1 MTAVLSPPEQRVQL
15 HNVSWEMYESLL
27 AAHQDTSAPR
37 FTYDRGRLE
46 IMSPSAEHELIKDV
60 LTLLVNVT
68 AEEAAVDIQ
77 GFGSTTF
84 RRQDL
89 ERGFEPDS
97 CFYITNAGNVRG
109 KSQLDL
115 TIDPPPDLV
124 IEIDITHSSI
134 DKLSLLAHLG
144 VAEFWL
150 FDGNRLRIFRL
161 MNEAYAE
168 QDVST
173 TFPNLTSSLVS
184 HFVAQSRKL
193 DRPTWL
199 QQLRSELRQPR

>member
-1 MTAVLSPPEQRVQL
+1 MTAVFSPPEQRVQL

-27 AAHQDTSAPR
+27 AAHQDASAPR
-37 FTYDRGRLE
+37 FTYDRGILE
-46 IMSPSAEHELIKDV
+46 IMSPSAEREQIKEV

-68 AEEAAVDIQ
+68 AEEAAIDIQ

-97 CFYITNAGNVRG
+97 CFYIKNASSVRG
-109 KSQLDL
+109 KAQLDL
-115 TIDPPPDLV
+115 TIDPPPELV

-150 FDGNRLRIFRL
+150 FDGTRLRIFKL
-161 MNEAYAE
+161 ISEEYAE

-173 TFPNLTSSLVS
+173 AFPSLTSAVVS
-184 HFVAQSRKL
+184 HFIAQSRKL
-193 DRPTWL
+193 DRPAWL
-199 QQLRSELRQPR
+199 RQLRSELRQPT

>member
-1 MTAVLSPPEQRVQL
+1 MTAVFSPPEQRVQL

-46 IMSPSAEHELIKDV
+46 ITSSSAVHEQIKEV

-77 GFGSTTF
+77 AYGSTTF

-97 CFYITNAGNVRG
+97 CFYIKNAGNVRG
-109 KSQLDL
+109 KAQLDL
-115 TIDPPPDLV
+115 TVDPPPELV

-144 VAEFWL
+144 VDEFWR
-150 FDGNRLRIFRL
+150 FDGTRLRIFRL
-161 MNEAYAE
+161 MNGEYAE

-173 TFPNLTSSLVS
+173 AFPNLTGSLIS
-184 HFVAQSRKL
+184 HFIAQSRKL

-199 QQLRSELRQPR
+199 QQLRSELRQSR

>member
-46 IMSPSAEHELIKDV
+46 IMSPSAEHERIKEV
-60 LTLLVNVT
+60 LTLLVNIT

-77 GFGSTTF
+77 AFGSTTF

-97 CFYITNAGNVRG
+97 CFYI
-109 KSQLDL
+109 
-115 TIDPPPDLV
+115 
-124 IEIDITHSSI
+124 E
-134 DKLSLLAHLG
+134 
-144 VAEFWL
+144 
-150 FDGNRLRIFRL
+150 
-161 MNEAYAE
+161 
-168 QDVST
+168 
-173 TFPNLTSSLVS
+173 
-184 HFVAQSRKL
+184 
-193 DRPTWL
+193 
-199 QQLRSELRQPR
+199 